1 MTGTIEERLAAAKRR
16 VDELE
21 ALGHRRGAA
30 YRQRIR
36 RRVEVL
42 RQEQAIGLQAARRAP
57 DEADELVARLVSRL
71 EVAERSLEADLAEAG
86 YGYLA
91 AVEAELDSWDR
102 YAERLQTTAAA
113 RTGTTRDRAEAALAQ
128 LRGRRLALTDRLQS
142 LSSALE
148 TWHRHQ
154 ARVTAARDD
163 LERMAD
169 ELSTSVF

>member
-30 YRQRIR
+30 SRQRIR

-42 RQEQAIGLQAARRAP
+42 RQEQAVALQAARRAP
-57 DEADELVARLVSRL
+57 DETDELVARLVLRL
-71 EVAERSLEADLAEAG
+71 EVAERSLEADLAETG
-86 YGYLA
+86 SGYLA

-102 YAERLQTTAAA
+102 YAERHQATAARA
-113 RTGTTRDRAEAALAQ
+113 GANRDRAEAALAM
-128 LRGRRLALTDRLQS
+128 LRGRRLALTERLQS

-154 ARVTAARDD
+154 TRVTAARVD
-163 LERMAD
+163 LERLAD
-169 ELSTSVF
+169 DLSTSVF